1 MIKTTNINDY
11 ISLQVLKN
19 YCYSHGED
27 DCENCELD
35 PVCKC
40 MSKIPEDWNL
50 EHSPVNEG
58 DSK

>member
-27 DCENCELD
+27 DCKNCAID
-35 PVCKC
+35 PVCKY
-40 MSKIPEDWNL
+40 MSKIPADWNL
-50 EHSPVNEG
+50 EHSSVNEG

>member
-19 YCYSHGED
+19 YCYSHG
-27 DCENCELD
+27 LD

-40 MSKIPEDWNL
+40 MSKIPADWDL
-50 EHSPVNEG
+50 ERCPVNEG

>member
-19 YCYSHGED
+19 YCYSHRED
-27 DCENCELD
+27 DCKNCAID

-40 MSKIPEDWNL
+40 MSKIPADWNL
-50 EHSPVNEG
+50 EHSSVNEG

>member
-1 MIKTTNINDY
+1 MIKTTNINEY

-27 DCENCELD
+27 DCKNCELD

-40 MSKIPEDWNL
+40 MSKIPADWNL
-50 EHSPVNEG
+50 EHSSVNEG